1 MTAID
6 PRLAAMFRPRSVA
19 VVGATEDRNRVGGR
33 PLHYLRSFGYQG
45 AVYPINPKRE
55 TVQGYKAYA
64 SLEDLPEAPDVA
76 VVAVG
81 SDHVHGVLRQCAA
94 RGVHSAVL
102 MSSGFGE
109 TGPDGKQREA
119 ALVAEARALGVRL
132 VGPNAQGIANFQ
144 TGAVLNF
151 STMFME
157 VPPQDGPVA
166 VISQSG
172 AASVMPYAL
181 LRERG
186 IGVRYVVA
194 SGNDADTSV
203 NELALTAAADPD
215 IRVLLLY
222 IESLTDPDVLA
233 EAARIAQARG
243 AAVVALKSGRSAHGA
258 KAAASH
264 TGAMVNDDAL
274 VDAFFVAH
282 GIWRADDVHGLVNA
296 VELYLAC
303 GVRAAQ
309 RLVVMSHSGAV
320 GVVCAD
326 TAERMG
332 LPLAELDRATVQAL
346 TAIMPGFAT
355 AQNPVDL
362 TASLLADGTM
372 FGRTLEALAADPQAD
387 MFLVGVPVAGEGYD
401 VPGMAADTAAC
412 LRRTGKPVVVSAP
425 QASVRDA
432 FRAAGVPVFGH
443 ETDALA
449 ALHQVSR
456 HAALL
461 HAATQR
467 PSRTPPAT
475 ARTAEPASTPRT
487 LAVYPPNAEPHAI
500 PRRLAVSTRSAEPQ
514 RTTTLSEA
522 DSLALLQQA
531 GVPVAPHRLCHSARE
546 AVQAWRELGPDV
558 VVKACSAAIPHKS
571 EHGLVFLNQR
581 SEDDVLNAYEQC
593 AARVRALGQPLDG
606 VLVAQ
611 RVRGQREFAL
621 GVKQDP
627 LFGTAV
633 MVSDGGKYVEA
644 LKDFVVLL
652 HPFGEQDVLDRLATL
667 RIAPILAGV
676 RGEPP
681 VDLQVV
687 ARAAV
692 ALGRYAAAHADRIAS
707 IDLNPLIAGAAG
719 HGGWAV
725 DAVIEQREP
734 SHG

>member
-1 MTAID
+1 MTKID
-6 PRLAAMFRPRSVA
+6 PRLAAMVRPRSIA

-33 PLHYLRSFGYQG
+33 PLHYLRNFGYQG
-45 AVYPINPKRE
+45 AVYPINPKRD
-55 TVQGYKAYA
+55 TIQGYQAYA

-81 SDHVHGVLRQCAA
+81 GDHVLGVLRQCAA
-94 RGVHSAVL
+94 RGTRSAVV

-109 TGPDGKQREA
+109 TGSEGMKRQAE
-119 ALVAEARALGVRL
+119 LVAEARTLGVRL
-132 VGPNAQGIANFQ
+132 VGPNAQGVANFQ

-157 VPPQDGPVA
+157 VAPQDGPVA

-194 SGNDADTSV
+194 TGNDAESSV
-203 NELALTAAADPD
+203 CELALAAAADPD

-222 IESLTDPDVLA
+222 IESLADPAVLA
-233 EAARIAQARG
+233 EAARIARARG
-243 AAVVALKSGRSAHGA
+243 AAVVALKSGRSVHGA

-264 TGAMVNDDAL
+264 TGAIVNDDAL
-274 VDAFFVAH
+274 VGAFFESH

-296 VELYLAC
+296 VELYLTC
-303 GVRAAQ
+303 GMRAAQ

-326 TAERMG
+326 TAEKFG
-332 LPLAELDRATVQAL
+332 LPLAELARGTVQAL
-346 TAIMPGFAT
+346 TRIMPGFAT
-355 AQNPVDL
+355 TQNPVDL
-362 TASLLADGTM
+362 TASLLSDGTM
-372 FGRTLEALAADPQAD
+372 FGRTLDALAADPQGD

-401 VPGMAADTAAC
+401 VAGMAADTARF
-412 LRRTGKPVVVSAP
+412 LQRTGKPVVVSAP
-425 QASVRDA
+425 QAAVRAA

-449 ALHQVSR
+449 ALHQVTR
-456 HAALL
+456 HA
-461 HAATQR
+461 
-467 PSRTPPAT
+467 
-475 ARTAEPASTPRT
+475 T
-487 LAVYPPNAEPHAI
+487 LADSATRRDTA
-500 PRRLAVSTRSAEPQ
+500 PRGLAVSAHSAEPQ
-514 RTTTLSEA
+514 HTTTLSEA
-522 DSLALLQQA
+522 DSLALLQSA
-531 GVPVAPHRLCHSARE
+531 GVPVVPNRLCRSPRE
-546 AVQAWRELGPDV
+546 AVQAFRELGPEV

-571 EHGLVFLNQR
+571 EHDLVFLNQR
-581 SEDDVLNAYEQC
+581 SEEDVLHSYEQC
-593 AARVRALGQPLDG
+593 VARVRALGQPLDG

-621 GVKQDP
+621 GVKQDA

-644 LKDFVVLL
+644 LKDFAVLL
-652 HPFGEQDVLDRLATL
+652 HPFTEQDVLDKLAGL
-667 RIAPILAGV
+667 RIAPILVGV

-681 VDLQVV
+681 VDLEAV

-692 ALGRYAAAHADRIAS
+692 ALGRFAAAQANRIAS
-707 IDLNPLIAGAAG
+707 IDLNPLIVGAAG
-719 HGGWAV
+719 AGGCAV
-725 DAVIEQREP
+725 DAVIEQKES

>member
-6 PRLAAMFRPRSVA
+6 PRLAAMFRPRSIA

-33 PLHYLRSFGYQG
+33 PLHYLRTFGYQG
-45 AVYPINPKRE
+45 AVYPINPKRD

-64 SLEDLPEAPDVA
+64 SLQDLPEAPDVA

-81 SDHVHGVLRQCAA
+81 GDHVQGVLRQCAA
-94 RGVHSAVL
+94 RGVRSAVL

-109 TGPDGKQREA
+109 TGPEGLRRQQ

-132 VGPNAQGIANFQ
+132 VGPNAQGVANFQ

-157 VPPQDGPVA
+157 VAPQDGPVA

-194 SGNDADTSV
+194 SGNDADASV

-233 EAARIAQARG
+233 AAARIAQARG

-264 TGAMVNDDAL
+264 TGALVNDDAL
-274 VDAFFVAH
+274 VEAFFAAH
-282 GIWRADDVHGLVNA
+282 GIWRAEDVHGLVNA

-303 GVRAAQ
+303 GVRPAQ

-372 FGRTLEALAADPQAD
+372 FGRTLEALAADPQGD

-401 VPGMAADTAAC
+401 VPGMAADTAAF

-461 HAATQR
+461 HAAAQR
-467 PSRTPPAT
+467 PQPTPGSLVVSARSTEPR
-475 ARTAEPASTPRT
+475 RTA
-487 LAVYPPNAEPHAI
+487 
-500 PRRLAVSTRSAEPQ
+500 
-514 RTTTLSEA
+514 TLSEA
-522 DSLALLQQA
+522 DSLAVLQQA
-531 GVPVAPHRLCHSARE
+531 GVPVAPHRLCHSPRE
-546 AVQAWRELGPDV
+546 AVQAWRDLGPDV

-581 SEDDVLNAYEQC
+581 SEDDVLEAYEQC
-593 AARVRALGQPLDG
+593 VARVRTLGQPLDG

-652 HPFGEQDVLDRLATL
+652 HPFSEQDVLDRLAKL

-687 ARAAV
+687 ARTAV
-692 ALGRYAAAHADRIAS
+692 ALGRYAADHTDLIAS

-719 HGGWAV
+719 QGGWAV
-725 DAVIEQREP
+725 DAVIESKEAC
-734 SHG
+734 HA

>member
-1 MTAID
+1 MID
-6 PRLAAMFRPRSVA
+6 PRLAAMYRPSSIA

-33 PLHYLRSFGYQG
+33 PLHYLRSFGYRG
-45 AVYPINPKRE
+45 AVYPINPKRD
-55 TVQGYKAYA
+55 TIQGYKAYA

-76 VVAVG
+76 VLAVSG
-81 SDHVHGVLRQCAA
+81 DHVLGVLRQCAA
-94 RGVHSAVL
+94 RGTRSAVV

-109 TGPDGKQREA
+109 TGPEGMRRQAE
-119 ALVAEARALGVRL
+119 LVAEARTLGVRL
-132 VGPNAQGIANFQ
+132 VGPNAQGLANFQ
-144 TGAVLNF
+144 SGAVLNF

-157 VPPQDGPVA
+157 VAPQDGPVA

-172 AASVMPYAL
+172 AASVMPYAM

-203 NELALTAAADPD
+203 SELALAAAADPE
-215 IRVLLLY
+215 IRVVLLY
-222 IESLTDPDVLA
+222 IESLADPAVLA
-233 EAARIAQARG
+233 EAARLARGRG

-274 VDAFFVAH
+274 VEAFFESH
-282 GIWRADDVHGLVNA
+282 GIWRADDVHGLVNS

-303 GVRAAQ
+303 GMRAAQ

-326 TAERMG
+326 TAEKLG
-332 LPLAELDRATVQAL
+332 VPLAELDRGTVQVLAR
-346 TAIMPGFAT
+346 IMPGFAT

-362 TASLLADGTM
+362 TASLLSDGTM
-372 FGRTLEALAADPQAD
+372 FGRTLEALATDPQGD
-387 MFLVGVPVAGEGYD
+387 MFLIGVPVAGEGYD
-401 VPGMAADTAAC
+401 VRGMAADTAAF
-412 LRRTGKPVVVSAP
+412 LRRTGKPVAVSAP
-425 QASVRDA
+425 QASVRNA

-443 ETDALA
+443 ETDALR

-456 HAALL
+456 HAALAC
-461 HAATQR
+461 AATQR
-467 PSRTPPAT
+467 DTAPSSPA
-475 ARTAEPASTPRT
+475 AS
-487 LAVYPPNAEPHAI
+487 A
-500 PRRLAVSTRSAEPQ
+500 RSAEPH
-514 RTTTLSEA
+514 RTTTLNEA
-522 DSLALLQQA
+522 DSLALLQSA
-531 GVPVAPHRLCHSARE
+531 GVPVVPHRLCRSARE
-546 AVQAWRELGPDV
+546 AVQAFRELGPEV

-571 EHGLVFLNQR
+571 EHGLVFLHQR
-581 SEDDVLNAYEQC
+581 SEEDVLRSYEEC
-593 AARVRALGQPLDG
+593 VARVRALGQALEG

-611 RVRGQREFAL
+611 RVLGQREFAL
-621 GVKQDP
+621 GVKQDA

-644 LKDFVVLL
+644 LKDFAVLV
-652 HPFGEQDVLDRLATL
+652 HPFTEQDVLDKLARL

-692 ALGRYAAAHADRIAS
+692 ALGRFAAAQVGRIAS

-719 HGGWAV
+719 AGGWAV
-725 DAVIEQREP
+725 DAVIEQKETT
-734 SHG
+734 HG

>member
-1 MTAID
+1 MTSID
-6 PRLAAMFRPRSVA
+6 PRLAALYRPRSVA

-33 PLHYLRSFGYQG
+33 PLHYLRSFGFQG
-45 AVYPINPKRE
+45 SVYPINPKRDAI
-55 TVQGYKAYA
+55 QGYKAYA
-64 SLEDLPEAPDVA
+64 SLADLPEAPDVA
-76 VVAVG
+76 VIAVG
-81 SDHVHGVLRQCAA
+81 GDHVQGVLRQCAA
-94 RGVHSAVL
+94 RGVHGAIV

-109 TGPDGKQREA
+109 TGPDGIRRQAE
-119 ALVAEARALGVRL
+119 LVAEARALGVRL
-132 VGPNAQGIANFQ
+132 VGPNAQGIANFRS
-144 TGAVLNF
+144 GAVLNF

-157 VPPQDGPVA
+157 VAPQDGPVA

-203 NELALTAAADPD
+203 SELALAAAADPD

-222 IESLTDPDVLA
+222 IESLADPAVLA
-233 EAARIAQARG
+233 QAAGIARARG

-274 VDAFFVAH
+274 VGAFFEQH
-282 GIWRADDVHGLVNA
+282 GIWRAEDVHGLVNA

-303 GVRAAQ
+303 GLRAAQ

-326 TAERMG
+326 TAEKFG
-332 LPLAELDRATVQAL
+332 VPLAELDGSTRGAL
-346 TAIMPGFAT
+346 ARIMPGFAT

-362 TASLLADGTM
+362 TASLLSDGTM
-372 FGRTLEALAADPQAD
+372 FGRTLDALAADPQGD

-401 VPGMAADTAAC
+401 VRGMAADTARF
-412 LRRTGKPVVVSAP
+412 LRRTGKPVAVSAP
-425 QASVRDA
+425 QASVREA

-456 HAALL
+456 HAAL
-461 HAATQR
+461 AARCQG
-467 PSRTPPAT
+467 PAMPA
-475 ARTAEPASTPRT
+475 ARNFDAGPTK
-487 LAVYPPNAEPHAI
+487 
-500 PRRLAVSTRSAEPQ
+500 
-514 RTTTLSEA
+514 TLSEA
-522 DSLALLQQA
+522 DSLALLRSA
-531 GVPVAPHRLCHSARE
+531 GVPVVPHRLCRSARE
-546 AVQAWRELGPDV
+546 AAEAFRDLGPEV

-581 SEDDVLNAYEQC
+581 SEADVLRSYEEC
-593 AARVRALGQPLDG
+593 VARVHALGQPLDG

-621 GVKQDP
+621 GVKQDA

-644 LKDFVVLL
+644 LKDFAVLL
-652 HPFGEQDVLDRLATL
+652 HPFTEQDVLDRLAKL
-667 RIAPILAGV
+667 RIAPVLAGV

-681 VDLQVV
+681 VDLRVV

-692 ALGRYAAAHADRIAS
+692 ALGRFAAERADRIAS
-707 IDLNPLIAGAAG
+707 IDLNPLIAAAAG
-719 HGGWAV
+719 EGGWAV
-725 DAVIEQREP
+725 DAVIEQKEP
-734 SHG
+734 RDD

>member
-1 MTAID
+1 MIQID
-6 PRLAAMFRPRSVA
+6 PRLMALFQPRSVA

-33 PLHYLRSFGYQG
+33 PLHYLRTFGFEG
-45 AVYPINPKRE
+45 KVYPINPKRD
-55 TVQGYKAYA
+55 TVQGFRAYA

-76 VVAVG
+76 VIAVG
-81 SDHVHGVLRQCAA
+81 GDHVQGVLRQCAA
-94 RGVHSAVL
+94 RGVRSAVV

-109 TGPDGKQREA
+109 TGPEGVKRQSE
-119 ALVAEARALGVRL
+119 LVTEARALGVRL
-132 VGPNAQGIANFQ
+132 VGPNAQGVANFRS
-144 TGAVLNF
+144 GAVLNF

-194 SGNDADTSV
+194 SGNDADVSV
-203 NELALTAAADPD
+203 SELALAAAADPEV
-215 IRVLLLY
+215 RVLLLY
-222 IESLTDPDVLA
+222 IESLADPAVLA
-233 EAARIAQARG
+233 QAAALARARG

-274 VDAFFVAH
+274 VDAFFAAH

-303 GVRAAQ
+303 GLRSAR

-326 TAERMG
+326 TAERLG
-332 LPLAELDRATVQAL
+332 VALAELEPGTVQAL
-346 TAIMPGFAT
+346 ARIMPGFAT

-362 TASLLADGTM
+362 TASLLSDGSM
-372 FGRTLEALAADPQAD
+372 FGRTLDALAGDPQAD
-387 MFLVGVPVAGEGYD
+387 MFLIGVPVAGEGYD
-401 VPGMAADTAAC
+401 VPGMAADTARF

-425 QASVRDA
+425 QPAVRAA
-432 FRAAGVPVFGH
+432 FHAAGVPVFGH

-449 ALHQVSR
+449 ALHQVTR
-456 HAALL
+456 HAALVQ
-461 HAATQR
+461 AASLR
-467 PSRTPPAT
+467 EADAS
-475 ARTAEPASTPRT
+475 PASAVPAAGRDTRRT
-487 LAVYPPNAEPHAI
+487 
-500 PRRLAVSTRSAEPQ
+500 R
-514 RTTTLSEA
+514 TLSEA
-522 DSLALLQQA
+522 ESLALLQSA
-531 GVPVAPHRLCHSARE
+531 GVPVVPHRLCHSARE
-546 AVQAWRELGPDV
+546 AVQAWQELGPDV

-571 EHGLVFLNQR
+571 EHGLVFLDRR
-581 SEDDVLNAYEQC
+581 SEEEVRGAYEEC
-593 AARVRALGQPLDG
+593 VARVRTLGQPLEG

-611 RVRGQREFAL
+611 CVRGQREFAL

-633 MVSDGGKYVEA
+633 MVSDGGKYVEV

-652 HPFGEQDVLDRLATL
+652 HPFSEQDVLDRLATL

-687 ARAAV
+687 AKAAV
-692 ALGRYAAAHADRIAS
+692 ALGRFAAARSGQIAS

-719 HGGWAV
+719 AGGWAV
-725 DAVIEQREP
+725 DAIIEQEESRHE
-734 SHG
+734 

>member
-1 MTAID
+1 MAAI
-6 PRLAAMFRPRSVA
+6 FRPRSVA

-33 PLHYLRSFGYQG
+33 PLHYLRSFGFAG

-55 TVQGYKAYA
+55 TVQGYRAYA
-64 SLEDLPEAPDVA
+64 SLADLPEAPDVA
-76 VVAVG
+76 VLAVAGDQVQ
-81 SDHVHGVLRQCAA
+81 GVLRQCAA
-94 RGVHSAVL
+94 RGVRSAVV

-109 TGPDGKQREA
+109 TGAAGAQRQA
-119 ALVAEARALGVRL
+119 QLVEEARALGVRL
-132 VGPNAQGIANFQ
+132 IGPNAQGVANFQ

-194 SGNDADTSV
+194 SGNDADASV
-203 NELALTAAADPD
+203 CELALTAAADPD

-222 IESLTDPDVLA
+222 IESLSDPAMLA
-233 EAARIAQARG
+233 EAARLARSRG

-258 KAAASH
+258 QAAASH
-264 TGAMVNDDAL
+264 TGAIVSDDAL
-274 VDAFFVAH
+274 VDAFFERH

-296 VELYLAC
+296 VELYLAS
-303 GVRAAQ
+303 GLRAAEH
-309 RLVVMSHSGAV
+309 LVVMSHSGAV

-326 TAERMG
+326 TAERFG
-332 LPLAELDRATVQAL
+332 VPLAQLDRSTVQAL
-346 TAIMPGFAT
+346 ARIVPGFAT

-362 TASLLADGTM
+362 TASLLTDGSM
-372 FGRTLEALAADPQAD
+372 FGRTLDALAGDPQAD

-401 VPGMAADTAAC
+401 VAGMAADTARF
-412 LRRTGKPVVVSAP
+412 LRQTGKPLAVSAP

-432 FRAAGVPVFGH
+432 FRAAGVPVFTH

-456 HAALL
+456 HALL
-461 HAATQR
+461 AQGASARDARDAPGQASPVPGATR
-467 PSRTPPAT
+467 
-475 ARTAEPASTPRT
+475 
-487 LAVYPPNAEPHAI
+487 
-500 PRRLAVSTRSAEPQ
+500 
-514 RTTTLSEA
+514 TLSESQ
-522 DSLALLQQA
+522 SLALLQSA
-531 GVPVAPHRLCHSARE
+531 GVPVVAHRLCTSAHE

-558 VVKACSAAIPHKS
+558 VVKACSGDIPHKS

-581 SEDDVLNAYEQC
+581 SEEDVLRSYEEC
-593 AARVRALGQPLDG
+593 VARVRSLGAPLEG

-633 MVSDGGKYVEA
+633 MVGDGGKYVEA
-644 LKDFVVLL
+644 LKDFAVLL
-652 HPFGEQDVLDRLATL
+652 HPFSEQDVIDKLARL

-676 RGEPP
+676 RGEPA

-692 ALGRYAAAHADRIAS
+692 ALGGFAAARGAQVVS
-707 IDLNPLIAGAAG
+707 IDLNPLIAGPAG
-719 HGGWAV
+719 TGGWAV
-725 DAVIEQREP
+725 DAVVEE
-734 SHG
+734 SVAGHG